1 MLRRSAELSIG
12 ADAQVGAD
20 HCPAKRDATL
30 NGEWVMGNGEWG
42 MGVMGDWV
50 IDFAHYPPIT
60 YCPLPISHF
69 PAKALPLALFRSDI
83 LELVRE

>member
-1 MLRRSAELSIG
+1 
-12 ADAQVGAD
+12 
-20 HCPAKRDATL
+20 
-30 NGEWVMGNGEWG
+30 MGNGEWG
-42 MGVMGDWV
+42 MGVMGHWV

-83 LELVRE
+83 PELVRE